1 MITSWVEF
9 NKKTVM
15 ITLIISSLNA
25 PVLLVFC
32 MRGTETSL
40 LQGKTGRS
48 VALDLLILTDCSFL
62 AQGTDSEKD
71 TVKKM
76 D

>member
-1 MITSWVEF
+1 MIT
-9 NKKTVM
+9 
-15 ITLIISSLNA
+15 IIISSLGA

-32 MRGTETSL
+32 MHGTETSL

-62 AQGTDSEKD
+62 AQGTENEKES
-71 TVKKM
+71 VKKV